1 MFLINRSQTKD
12 ILLVQLDYNLVS
24 GVDKPPLKTGW
35 LARYSSPPGLIQLV
49 GEFVMKHSN
58 KLLSAIAVC
67 LLFDASAAIGA
78 DTCPFGLIA
87 NRQLADIIVPAG
99 QNCVIYN
106 VTARQG
112 ISATNAGFIVISE
125 SEIGGDVEVRGS
137 AGIAITESRLSA
149 NLIVDDNDA
158 VAIIDNVVHRG
169 SILVTG
175 NIAADVLQNRAG
187 DAIVCENNGRVDA
200 RFNHANGEEKC
211 ERHNN

>member
-1 MFLINRSQTKD
+1 
-12 ILLVQLDYNLVS
+12 
-24 GVDKPPLKTGW
+24 
-35 LARYSSPPGLIQLV
+35 
-49 GEFVMKHSN
+49 MKHSN